1 MRAAL
6 LSLMALAL
14 PFAANANAQ
23 TMPQPSDDPRIQSVV
38 RSAGEPIVLP
48 VEAGAP
54 LTLLFAPGEQVV
66 RLEVA
71 DQSQIDARV
80 STGGDGVVLY
90 PLRTGLDTVLVVDT
104 DRDAYRFFVQ
114 SGTGSLAPSV
124 VRLSEA
130 AEPSEADATVH
141 DAPPLG
147 ATLWSYRVRGDRE
160 VRPAT
165 LTDNGDR
172 TWIGFAEGQALPA
185 VFAIGPTGKEEV
197 VNGHMRGRFY
207 VIDRVYERL
216 VFRIDREKASAR
228 RLRDP
233 ERADG

>member
-1 MRAAL
+1 MKAAL
-6 LSLMALAL
+6 PSLMALAL
-14 PFAANANAQ
+14 SLATNANAQ

-48 VEAGAP
+48 VEAGGP

-66 RLEVA
+66 RFEVA
-71 DQSQIDARV
+71 DQNQVDARV
-80 STGGDGVVLY
+80 SSGGDGVVLY
-90 PLRTGLDTVLVVDT
+90 PLRAGLDTVMIVDT
-104 DRDAYRFFVQ
+104 DRDAYRFYVQ
-114 SGTGSLAPSV
+114 SGMGVLTPSV
-124 VRLSEA
+124 VQIGEA
-130 AEPSEADATVH
+130 VDPPEPDGAIH
-141 DAPPLG
+141 NAPPLG

-165 LTDNGDR
+165 LTDNGHR
-172 TWIGFAEGQALPA
+172 TWIGFADGQALPA